1 MLDYKYYKCNDNHNE
16 TIVLLHGLGGN
27 YGIFSKQIAA
37 FKKQFHVLAI
47 NLPGHGKS
55 PSTSNYETS
64 FNKELVVDELLKTFD
79 KLKIDKAHLVGI
91 SLGSVVVHHMLQ
103 RTPEKVKSAV
113 LGGAITRFTPLATFL
128 LLAGSA
134 VKRFVP
140 YMWLYKL
147 FAYIMMPK
155 ANHAVSRKMFIRE
168 AVKMNRNDFLAWY
181 GLAFTV
187 KETYADVQEKGKS
200 IPKLYISG
208 EEDHLFV
215 EPLLEDTKSDNRARH
230 LVLEEC
236 GHVCNVEKP
245 REFNAAS
252 LEFFNKHRSEHAPIS
267 SAL

>member
-1 MLDYKYYKCNDNHNE
+1 MLDYKYYKCNENNNE

-27 YGIFSKQIAA
+27 YGIFSKQIAT

-55 PSTSNYETS
+55 PSTSDYDKS
-64 FNKELVVDELLKTFD
+64 FDSDLVVDELLRTLD
-79 KLKIDKAHLVGI
+79 KLNIGKAHVVGI
-91 SLGSVVVHHMLQ
+91 SLGSVVAHHMLQ
-103 RTPEKVKSAV
+103 RAPEKVKSAV

-128 LLAGSA
+128 LLAGTA

-155 ANHAVSRKMFIRE
+155 ANHATAREVFIRE
-168 AVKMNRNDFLAWY
+168 AVKMKRHDFLAWY
-181 GLAFTV
+181 KLAFTV
-187 KETYADVQEKGKS
+187 KDTYADVQEKGKS
-200 IPKLYISG
+200 VPKLYISG

-215 EPLLEDTKSDNRARH
+215 EPLLEDTKSDKKAHH
-230 LVLEEC
+230 LVLKEC

-245 REFNAAS
+245 KEFNAAS
-252 LEFFNKHRSEHAPIS
+252 LEFFNKHRTEHLPIS